1 MPKTPQVNFSVQNN
15 NVEVNTPLLGITH
28 VLARTTKGP
37 FEDPSTII
45 NSYPQFQRI
54 FGEEMVPDGSIS
66 NIEKA
71 FSLGSRIRV
80 SRVKGSGTIAYGQ
93 ASEDLT
99 LTITVGGTALSIPV
113 KIRTREQGT
122 AIVDPDSF
130 NKNAQ
135 FNLSFANENG
145 LTKKWYMVQSVT
157 EGSDTRERLIS
168 KDLMFSFT
176 GTISGNTMTGT
187 FDPNVFRAFIETVP
201 NLYLYLD
208 PADQTVQGVTS
219 MEDVIDLLGK
229 AGSVSVAFG
238 TSDTSTTITEGTNGG
253 DESSAD
259 TWESAFEAMKGYDDG
274 YQLIASHVHQHITT
288 YNAVYKTIRDFIDN
302 KYGIVLYVEVPK
314 TYVTKDTIIAQLT
327 AMLSIIGHSKNVAY
341 FAGGLKYYNR
351 NGILKDCDV
360 LGTVVGLGDASATA
374 FGPWYSFS
382 GMNRGLVPDAY
393 GPVMENLGGPN
404 SIDDLQELAD
414 WNCNLFVVKNTRTT
428 GLRTML
434 WHGFTSTSLSDSEKF
449 LATERLLIYMKKNLT
464 PILESYLE
472 EPNTFST
479 WMNIY
484 LEGKQV
490 MDDLVDRN
498 AIERYKWDGDQDKT
512 SFDDLQ
518 VNDEADVRQGKYRI
532 LLHMREIVPLQDISF
547 EVTIDKANANITVGI
562 VE

>member
-71 FSLGSRIRV
+71 FSMGSRLRV
-80 SRVKGSGTIAYGQ
+80 SRVKGSGSIAYGES
-93 ASEDLT
+93 AKDLT
-99 LTITVGGTALSIPV
+99 LTLKVSDTTMAIPI

-122 AIVDPDSF
+122 AIVDPESF
-130 NKNAQ
+130 NKNAS
-135 FNLSFANENG
+135 FDLSFDNENG
-145 LTKKWYMVQSVT
+145 LTRKFYLIQSSTDESDNVT
-157 EGSDTRERLIS
+157 TIS
-168 KDLMFSFT
+168 KDVMFSWS
-176 GTISGNTMTGT
+176 GTISSNTLSGT
-187 FDPNVFRAFIETVP
+187 FDPSVFRAFVETVP
-201 NLYLYLD
+201 NLYFYID

-219 MEDVIDLLGK
+219 IEDVIDLIGK
-229 AGSVSVAFG
+229 ASEIAIAFEG
-238 TSDTSTTITEGTNGG
+238 DTTTTITEGTNGG
-253 DESSAD
+253 DTS
-259 TWESAFEAMKGYDDG
+259 TQVNWEAAFDAIKGYDDG
-274 YQLIASHVHQHITT
+274 YQLIASHIHQHLVSAYTS
-288 YNAVYKTIRDFIDN
+288 VYKTIRDFIHG
-302 KYGIVLYVEVPK
+302 KYGIILYVEVPK
-314 TYVTKDTIIAQLT
+314 TFTTKSTIIAQLGT
-327 AMLSIIGHSKNVAY
+327 MIYAIGHSKNVAY
-341 FAGGLKYYNR
+341 FAGGLKYYNK

-360 LGTVVGLGDASATA
+360 LGTVVGLGDSSATA

-382 GMNRGLVPDAY
+382 GMNRGVVPYAY

-404 SIDDLQELAD
+404 SISDLQDIAD

-434 WHGFTSTSLSDSEKF
+434 WHGFTSTGLSDSEKF
-449 LATERLLIYMKKNLT
+449 LATERLLLYMKKNLT

-472 EPNTFST
+472 EPNTFSN

-484 LEGKQV
+484 LEGKQI